1 MCITSGPAVL
11 SKTRIL
17 SFKVDENKHF
27 LSYSNSAKN
36 LSNKPNAMILPVPG
50 TVKQSDFVDTTAF
63 PKFMEHLEEALT
75 PRQRGGSFLGGQ
87 SKGIDLNARRITH
100 FQSGM
105 YEVFIAAGG
114 TGPALVGMLQGKK
127 HPVQEAL
134 KVLQPSKRPEIS
146 KELLEWYDKFYP
158 GWDLVVC
165 VFGADKV
172 MESQPIAFT
181 YRPLPEW
188 KDALFYPAVDSHS
201 GGIPDLNEDVD
212 VDHFLFAPSSRGATI
227 PSQSSMPKYLLAR
240 TFNGVKQN
248 DHRSNGDWI
257 RPVDESLADT
267 RLIGGMNRVS
277 PEMWATMDSTSPSY
291 PIVEYFKDRFQKISK

>member
-1 MCITSGPAVL
+1 MCVTSGPATL

-17 SFKVDENKHF
+17 SFKVDEDRHF
-27 LSYSNSAKN
+27 LAYSNSAKN
-36 LSNKPNAMILPVPG
+36 LSNKANSMILPVPG
-50 TVKQSDFVDTTAF
+50 KVKQSDFVDTSAF
-63 PKFMEHLEEALT
+63 PKFMEHLEAQLT
-75 PRQRGGSFLGGQ
+75 PRSRSLGGSKGLDRSLGV
-87 SKGIDLNARRITH
+87 IH

-105 YEVFIAAGG
+105 YEVFIASGGIGTSVAG
-114 TGPALVGMLQGKK
+114 LLQGKK

-201 GGIPDLNEDVD
+201 GGVPNLLENVD
-212 VDHFLFAPSSRGATI
+212 VDHFLFAPTSRLGGASI
-227 PSQSSMPKYLLAR
+227 NSHSSMPKYLIAR
-240 TFNGVKQN
+240 TFTGVKQN
-248 DHRSNGDWI
+248 DARQNGDWV
-257 RPVDESLADT
+257 RPLDESLLDT
-267 RLIGGMNRVS
+267 RMIGGMTRIS
-277 PEMWATMDSTSPSY
+277 PAMWATVDDTSPMH
-291 PIVEYFKDRFQKISK
+291 PISEYFRDRFQKISK

>member
-1 MCITSGPAVL
+1 MCVTSAPAAL

-27 LSYSNSAKN
+27 LAYSNSAKN
-36 LSNKPNAMILPVPG
+36 LSSKANAMILPVPG
-50 TVKQSDFVDTTAF
+50 KVKEADFVDISAF
-63 PKFMEHLEEALT
+63 PRFMENLEGMLT
-75 PRQRGGSFLGGQ
+75 PRSRSLGFSA
-87 SKGIDLNARRITH
+87 SKGIDRSVAH

-105 YEVFIAAGG
+105 YEVFIASGGIGTSVAG
-114 TGPALVGMLQGKK
+114 MIQGKK

-134 KVLQPSKRPEIS
+134 KVLQPSKRPDIS

-165 VFGADKV
+165 VFGADKT

-201 GGIPDLNEDVD
+201 GGVPDLHEEVF
-212 VDHFLFAPSSRGATI
+212 VDHFLFAPSSRGAAI
-227 PSQSSMPKYLLAR
+227 PAQSSMPKYLIGR

-277 PEMWATMDSTSPSY
+277 PEMWATVDNTSPSY
-291 PIVEYFKDRFQKISK
+291 PIVEYFKERFQKISK